1 MNDNK
6 LNINTIREGFTNLAS
21 ELHFL
26 KMEINVSN
34 FEDKEGES
42 IESKCILLRQKCLE
56 YENLLFDLGQTYL
69 NNLFSVKE
77 AYPKENGSYLV
88 LAPESFPKNSKFIVA
103 EFYTDNNTF
112 YSEYNDEPLEDVT
125 YWTFL
130 PEEV

>member
-1 MNDNK
+1 MNDK
-6 LNINTIREGFTNLAS
+6 EININTIREWFSDLAS

-34 FEDKEGES
+34 FEDSEGEN
-42 IESKCILLRQKCLE
+42 IESKCILLRQKCLD
-56 YENLLFDLGQTYL
+56 YEEKLFNLGQTSL

-77 AYPKENGSYLV
+77 VLPKEDNSYLV
-88 LAPESFPKNSKFIVA
+88 LATKSFPKNSKFMVA

-112 YSEYNDEPLEDVT
+112 YSKYTDEPLEDVT
-125 YWTFL
+125 HWTFL